1 MQLLVKITARGNSIF
16 QKKGI
21 KSLQENIEN
30 AYNHLQSIEE
40 QVQFEVQEKVR
51 EGNIRHPNCYIRKRI
66 KELIA
71 DRRLLT
77 NQSSSQ
83 GPKLKSI
90 IIPNLQE
97 KLIEFIVSH
106 GGLMKDKRNCPVDAV
121 LLGPRLSLDKITDY
135 AQQLANEANTTISKS
150 MVRSVIQ
157 SGGVQHLKPVNDL
170 MQFHFDSYFCNSND
184 KSLQSF
190 AKLNSDIVNL
200 LSIDRKGNFYIET
213 TQNKSHGVWQL
224 RDQRCH
230 VPDHS
235 QPLATSPK
243 LSALSVG
250 LLSSTL
256 DERKESQD
264 VELKSFYF
272 DMGINR
278 HTEQQEFKP
287 FVVVHRDD
295 IDTQK
300 ECGINNMNAIA
311 YVLLR
316 YPEVFGHNGMKP
328 ILVCEV
334 DGGHG
339 VSNKDEEALFSF
351 VLLFIAFN
359 LSMLIVYRHAPG
371 QSALNVS
378 ERINGAQSKALSGCP
393 IYLNLKDLH
402 KASVDEIDEAMTA
415 AQVEYIKRVHGQPC
429 KKSTITAMV
438 PPSYDSCM
446 FSFSDVKS
454 FLASGKPKIPLFEEA
469 KRIIND
475 PLLLKQSEYCLQ
487 IKSPTLYLRN

>member
-1 MQLLVKITARGNSIF
+1 
-16 QKKGI
+16 
-21 KSLQENIEN
+21 
-30 AYNHLQSIEE
+30 
-40 QVQFEVQEKVR
+40 
-51 EGNIRHPNCYIRKRI
+51 
-66 KELIA
+66 
-71 DRRLLT
+71 
-77 NQSSSQ
+77 
-83 GPKLKSI
+83 
-90 IIPNLQE
+90 
-97 KLIEFIVSH
+97 
-106 GGLMKDKRNCPVDAV
+106 
-121 LLGPRLSLDKITDY
+121 
-135 AQQLANEANTTISKS
+135 
-150 MVRSVIQ
+150 
-157 SGGVQHLKPVNDL
+157 
-170 MQFHFDSYFCNSND
+170 
-184 KSLQSF
+184 
-190 AKLNSDIVNL
+190 
-200 LSIDRKGNFYIET
+200 
-213 TQNKSHGVWQL
+213 
-224 RDQRCH
+224 
-230 VPDHS
+230 
-235 QPLATSPK
+235 
-243 LSALSVG
+243 
-250 LLSSTL
+250 
-256 DERKESQD
+256 
-264 VELKSFYF
+264 
-272 DMGINR
+272 
-278 HTEQQEFKP
+278 
-287 FVVVHRDD
+287 
-295 IDTQK
+295 
-300 ECGINNMNAIA
+300 MNAIT
-311 YVLLR
+311 YILLR

-438 PPSYDSCM
+438 PPSHDSCM

-487 IKSPTLYLRN
+487 IKKPNFVLQELIPWHGFFPGPFPSTTDPMKLARITETLNQSVVQQDFDYYRPAPFMKKEFELQQIFQKKILPELFLESQDYVEQFTRQDISSIENQWKLMKNKVESDLAANETEVSNRVNKIEEVVQAICSKPHVIQGKTVSVPDANKSSIVKLLQNIDPDLHVHTDMLRPNLVKALFERSNALGLNVNTELTSSVYTTALFRENQAVSFGLLMERGASTDYFFEVKGLLANTSAFTTDIHKGDILATVNGLSITTKLDKAAALRKFKKIADGKNMIICCFSRKK